1 ELINGIAEIVKSAI
15 IADRKMFSSLERTN
29 MSSIENLK
37 QFIKNVCKIKARV
50 VQADEKENDLRSI
63 LNYGHT
69 IGHAIEASA
78 NFNVSHGESVILGM
92 SAEGWIA
99 KEMGLFKEYERQ
111 EELLRKIGTRTSK
124 KLDFEKILAFA
135 KLDKKN
141 VQGTIRMSLPAQ
153 IGEMA
158 KSKGDAYTIPVK
170 KELLL
175 SALHNLKLA
184 N

>member
-1 ELINGIAEIVKSAI
+1 ML
-15 IADRKMFSSLERTN
+15 F
-29 MSSIENLK
+29 
-37 QFIKNVCKIKARV
+37 
-50 VQADEKENDLRSI
+50 RS
-63 LNYGHT
+63 
-69 IGHAIEASA
+69 
-78 NFNVSHGESVILGM
+78 
-92 SAEGWIA
+92 IA